1 MVPESGQKEEAE
13 VEFMSEM
20 FRRHGVRR
28 ENARKN
34 VGKAKFA
41 FNEIQRMLLPKEF
54 QPPKST
60 TAGLIDSC
68 PPPPPWGGERAA
80 RVLST
85 PEGLVWRVDG
95 QAAGAGAPGRVWC
108 CS

>member
-1 MVPESGQKEEAE
+1 MEAEGGQKEKEKADKRE

-60 TAGLIDSC
+60 TAGLIES
-68 PPPPPWGGERAA
+68 
-80 RVLST
+80 
-85 PEGLVWRVDG
+85 
-95 QAAGAGAPGRVWC
+95 
-108 CS
+108 